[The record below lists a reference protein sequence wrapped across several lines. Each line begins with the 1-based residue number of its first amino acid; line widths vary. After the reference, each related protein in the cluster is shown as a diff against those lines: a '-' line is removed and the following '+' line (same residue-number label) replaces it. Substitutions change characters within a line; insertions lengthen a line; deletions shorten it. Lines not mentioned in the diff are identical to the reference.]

1 MNIRKKFTI
10 LISKSLIVSVILF
23 STTFA
28 HSHQDTIIAYVN
40 EEIIT
45 SFELKNRIQLLES
58 LNNIKINANQKI
70 DIIQSMIDEK
80 LLSQI
85 GRRNNISISEKHVD
99 QYINDIVSDR
109 GLNSL
114 DELAKKFKITKQGLF
129 NYIKSQLLLKK
140 LIEHQIESETSVS
153 KQEVADNLK
162 SISKSFNKSSKINP
176 ATELKLC
183 EIILYKDR
191 ASHENLEKT
200 LTRIYSSL
208 NEGES
213 YENLVK
219 QFSQGKTS
227 LNNGFIGWVKMADL
241 SNSIGDSFGNAFNV
255 GAISKPIETN
265 DSIIILKIS
274 DIKKLSAVQKQ
285 LSENEVRNI
294 LYNQKL
300 NLNLKNFIKN
310 LRKSSYIKVAQ

>member
-1 MNIRKKFTI
+1 M
-10 LISKSLIVSVILF
+10 
-23 STTFA
+23 
-28 HSHQDTIIAYVN
+28 
-40 EEIIT
+40 
-45 SFELKNRIQLLES
+45 
-58 LNNIKINANQKI
+58 
-70 DIIQSMIDEK
+70 
-80 LLSQI
+80 
-85 GRRNNISISEKHVD
+85 
-99 QYINDIVSDR
+99 
-109 GLNSL
+109 
-114 DELAKKFKITKQGLF
+114 
-129 NYIKSQLLLKK
+129 
-140 LIEHQIESETSVS
+140 
-153 KQEVADNLK
+153 
-162 SISKSFNKSSKINP
+162 
-176 ATELKLC
+176 
-183 EIILYKDR
+183 
-191 ASHENLEKT
+191 
-200 LTRIYSSL
+200 
-208 NEGES
+208 
-213 YENLVK
+213 VK

>member
-114 DELAKKFKITKQGLF
+114 DELAKKFKITKQSLF

-265 DSIIILKIS
+265 DSIG
-274 DIKKLSAVQKQ
+274 
-285 LSENEVRNI
+285 
-294 LYNQKL
+294 
-300 NLNLKNFIKN
+300 
-310 LRKSSYIKVAQ
+310 

>member
-10 LISKSLIVSVILF
+10 LISKSLIASVILF

-45 SFELKNRIQLLES
+45 SFELKNRIQLLEA
-58 LNNIKINANQKI
+58 LNNIKINANQKS
-70 DIIQSMIDEK
+70 DVLQSMIDEK

-85 GRRNNISISEKHVD
+85 AKRNGILISEKHID
-99 QYINDIVSDR
+99 QYVGDIVSNN

-114 DELAKKFKITKQGLF
+114 DELAKKFKITKQSLF

-153 KQEVADNLK
+153 KKEVADNLK
-162 SISKSFNKSSKINP
+162 TISKNFNKSSRINP

-200 LTRIYSSL
+200 LARIYLSL
-208 NEGES
+208 SEGES

-227 LNNGFIGWVKMADL
+227 LNNGLIGWVKVSDL
-241 SNSIGDSFGNAFNV
+241 SNSISDSFNNAFNI
-255 GAISKPIETN
+255 GAVSKPIETN
-265 DSIIILKIS
+265 DSIIILKIN
-274 DIKKLSAVQKQ
+274 DIKKLSTVQKQ
-285 LSENEVRNI
+285 LSEDEVRNI

-310 LRKSSYIKVAQ
+310 LRKSSYIKVV